1 MVQVRQQGSLCPCL
15 DSVIRQQLH
24 QLQALQRRGSLDLS
38 LASQLDT
45 QQLQDTQLAR
55 RRSMQGSSSCSQ
67 LDTQQLQDTQLARHR
82 SVQGSSSCSQLDTKQ
97 LEGTQLA
104 RRGCSQLVAMLD
116 KEQRRSCV
124 LPGGG
129 QLQRARR
136 RRGGGAQLPAVHITP
151 CTPQLDPGPRHT
163 SSVSTGDNMHRL
175 NINM

>member
-1 MVQVRQQGSLCPCL
+1 MRQQGSLCPCL

-24 QLQALQRRGSLDLS
+24 QLQALQRRSSLDLS

-45 QQLQDTQLAR
+45 HQLQDTQLAR
-55 RRSMQGSSSCSQ
+55 R
-67 LDTQQLQDTQLARHR
+67 R
-82 SVQGSSSCSQLDTKQ
+82 SVQGSSSCSQLDTHQ
-97 LEGTQLA
+97 LRDTQLA
-104 RRGCSQLVAMLD
+104 RRGCSQLVAVLD
-116 KEQRRSCV
+116 REQRRACV

-136 RRGGGAQLPAVHITP
+136 RRGGGAQLPAVHIIP

>member
-1 MVQVRQQGSLCPCL
+1 MRQQGSLCPCL

-24 QLQALQRRGSLDLS
+24 QLQVLQRRGSMDLS

-45 QQLQDTQLAR
+45 
-55 RRSMQGSSSCSQ
+55 
-67 LDTQQLQDTQLARHR
+67 H
-82 SVQGSSSCSQLDTKQ
+82 Q
-97 LEGTQLA
+97 LEDTQLA
-104 RRGCSQLVAMLD
+104 RRGCSQLVAVLD
-116 KEQRRSCV
+116 REQRRACV

-136 RRGGGAQLPAVHITP
+136 RRGGGAQLPAVHVIP